1 MTPEKLKA
9 VMAANNLSQK
19 AVSELFFVSLK
30 RVNNWVNGK
39 SAIPKGAA
47 AHFRRMGI
55 NVPDD
60 SWIDNPNKGESK

>member
-19 AVSELFFVSLK
+19 AVSELFFVSIK

-39 SAIPKGAA
+39 TEIPKDAPS
-47 AHFRRMGI
+47 HFRRMGI
-55 NVPDD
+55 HVPDD
-60 SWIDNPNKGESK
+60 SWIDEI